1 MVKLIMYAL
10 PFFALFAPNL
20 WVQFTFR
27 KNDKHLSDMPFTG
40 QEFGKKIIAQNE
52 LKNVEIESIKKGD
65 HYDPNK
71 KRVCIVKDRLVK
83 KSITSITIVCH
94 EIGHALQDK
103 ENYAPLKWRQTLIEK
118 THIFQKIG
126 SVFLIVGIPSIFAA
140 TKSPVFTLICAFI
153 ALGCLST
160 NALIHLVTLPVE
172 FDASFKRALP
182 ILKKYVPKENLEQ
195 CKSVLRAAALT
206 YVTGS
211 IVSIFRLRS
220 IYLIFIGLFKMV
232 LRR

>member
-10 PFFALFAPNL
+10 PFLALFAPNL

-40 QEFGKKIIAQNE
+40 HEFGKKIIAQNE
-52 LKNVEIESIKKGD
+52 LKNVEIESVKEGD
-65 HYDPNK
+65 HYDPSE
-71 KRVCIVKDRLVK
+71 KRVCIVKDRLDK
-83 KSITSITIVCH
+83 KSITSISIVCH

-118 THIFQKIG
+118 THIFQK
-126 SVFLIVGIPSIFAA
+126 IPSIFAA

-206 YVTGS
+206 YVAGS

-220 IYLIFIGLFKMV
+220 IFLIFIGFFRMV